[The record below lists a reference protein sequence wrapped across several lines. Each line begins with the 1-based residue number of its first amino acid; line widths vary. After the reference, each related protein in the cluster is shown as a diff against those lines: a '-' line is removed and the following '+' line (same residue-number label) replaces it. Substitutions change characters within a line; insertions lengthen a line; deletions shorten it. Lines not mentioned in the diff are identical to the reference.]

1 MDKIKNIYENLT
13 VDELKEAFLEIA
25 EQKKTGI
32 LKNGIIRKIQK
43 QIREIIKD
51 NHFSME
57 SVENAIT
64 WEISKRWYNGFYGV
78 IEGFI
83 KE

>member
-1 MDKIKNIYENLT
+1 MDKIKSIYENLT
-13 VDELKEAFLEIA
+13 VEELKQAVKEIA
-25 EQKKTGI
+25 EEHETGI
-32 LKNGIIRKIQK
+32 LKDGIIRNIQK
-43 QIREIIKD
+43 QIREIID
-51 NHFSME
+51 GNHFPIE
-57 SVENAIT
+57 SVYQGIT